1 MRRRGKGGG
10 RGHRRPQNQ
19 PIATFGSSMSTL
31 VSGEASKLQSDGKAK
46 SAMHTSAGANPRILG
61 DQRISRSE
69 PDVEKNKP
77 VHVSEEPKFEVP
89 KRKPV
94 KLVHKWSEET
104 IGQAVV
110 LDEEQKVV
118 AIKRKAKIQYK
129 EPRLVE
135 TKVKQVKVGVIM
147 KHSDP
152 SWMSFNNYSHAENG
166 RIWVLWD
173 PKFLEVI
180 LIRVEAQYLY
190 CQLRNRLDEM
200 ECAFTFIYG
209 YNTLEQRNNLWD
221 NLKLIAIGTST
232 P

>member
-61 DQRISRSE
+61 DQRISR
-69 PDVEKNKP
+69 
-77 VHVSEEPKFEVP
+77 
-89 KRKPV
+89 
-94 KLVHKWSEET
+94 
-104 IGQAVV
+104 
-110 LDEEQKVV
+110 
-118 AIKRKAKIQYK
+118 
-129 EPRLVE
+129 RLVE